1 MFDFLFFYVILL
13 LIKIFIKGKTVKQYL
28 TIAILLELT
37 KKEKVTA
44 KYLADK
50 FEISTRSVY
59 RYLNELESAG
69 IPTFTII
76 GKNGGIGIEKNFV
89 LNTLLLTEEEKNLL
103 RKCLSIFYNDEVK
116 ALVQKLNL

>member
-1 MFDFLFFYVILL
+1 M
-13 LIKIFIKGKTVKQYL
+13 KQYL
-28 TIAILLELT
+28 SIAILLELA

-44 KYLADK
+44 KYLANK

-69 IPTFTII
+69 IPTFTIV

-89 LNTLLLTEEEKNLL
+89 LNSLLLTEEEKIIL
-103 RKCLSIFYNDEVK
+103 RKCLSLIYNEKVK
-116 ALVQKLNL
+116 TIIQKLNL